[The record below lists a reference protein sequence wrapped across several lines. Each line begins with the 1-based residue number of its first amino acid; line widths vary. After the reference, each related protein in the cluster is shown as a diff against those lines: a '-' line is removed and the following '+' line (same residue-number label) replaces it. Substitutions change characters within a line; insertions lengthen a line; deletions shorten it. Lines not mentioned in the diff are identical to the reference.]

1 MAAGIALG
9 PARGVWSYVLWL
21 FGATNLF
28 HAGMYLLI
36 GPLTGF
42 GDWSSVARSLEPQL
56 VWVVGITAVGYGVN
70 VVGSRLA
77 RRPEWQPLAGVE
89 AEERETR
96 MRLLTRL
103 PLAAALVVSLAAGL
117 LSPLQ
122 PRFALV
128 SSLLAPLVL
137 LLLVRLPSW
146 PERDPPGPP
155 VRIAS
160 WAWVVAGVVV
170 GVGFVLVLG
179 PGLGSFAGY
188 SIAR

>member
-1 MAAGIALG
+1 
-9 PARGVWSYVLWL
+9 
-21 FGATNLF
+21 
-28 HAGMYLLI
+28 MYLLI

-42 GDWSSVARSLEPQL
+42 GDWSYVARNLKPEL
-56 VWVVGITAVGYGVN
+56 VWVIGITALGYGVN

-89 AEERETR
+89 EGERELR

-122 PRFALV
+122 PRYALLT
-128 SSLLAPLVL
+128 SLIAPLVL

-146 PERDPPGPP
+146 PERDPPDPP

-160 WAWVVAGVVV
+160 GAWVVAGVVV
-170 GVGFVLVLG
+170 GLGFVLILG